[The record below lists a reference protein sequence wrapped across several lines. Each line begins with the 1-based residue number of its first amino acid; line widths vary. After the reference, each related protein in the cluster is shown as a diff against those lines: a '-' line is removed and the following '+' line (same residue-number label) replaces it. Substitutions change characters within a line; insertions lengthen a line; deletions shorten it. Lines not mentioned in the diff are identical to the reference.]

1 MSIHIKRILKLL
13 TAVIIFS
20 MAVVK
25 IGDYDFWYH
34 LRAGQLILETGVIKH
49 LEPFSFAA
57 GDAPWSVQS
66 WLAGVILYVVYSASG
81 LSGVIIFNALLV
93 SLVFLLVYLTIRL
106 AEDKGSSI
114 ALALVIIVIAAFAV
128 RFRMFVRPH
137 IFEFVFLAAL
147 LYLLN
152 LYRIRGV
159 NRLYI
164 IPVIQ
169 ILWVNIHG
177 SHILGLMLP
186 VIFLIGAQLSSRF
199 GYGGGGAGNDRDGA
213 PHLKAL
219 TRAMIILFCVN
230 ILVTLINPETYRA
243 LIFPFLITGQKTYMQ
258 NIGEWQPL
266 NFTYLWGYGLRYT
279 WGFSL
284 LVILSV
290 VGIVKS
296 RRSVDITGLLLLILF
311 FVMALK
317 GIRLMAE
324 FAIICAPVVCWNLAR
339 SGSAKDKNKEGLW
352 PGVLAILILLF
363 VAFPLVFMSKTY
375 SRGLG
380 VKENIFPERAVDFI
394 EREGIKGNV
403 FNSFGFGDYLAWRS
417 FPEKKVLIHGRNE
430 VFSQEFYQEYLDAHT
445 DPEVWKSLAD
455 RFQITHTLL
464 EYYLTDY
471 EGKEMVPHLAGDPEE
486 WVPVYWDRLSI
497 VYVRNIPANK
507 EVIERWGYKRIF
519 PSYLDFT
526 YLEDELRRGGEW
538 ETLSELE
545 RLILSSPDNEEAYL
559 ARAYLY
565 FRMGRRYYKSAME
578 DLTSA
583 VRIKPDRAMTH
594 AALGMLQQRG
604 GNQKEARVSY
614 ERASRLDPTY
624 PGVMEALEGL
634 KK

>member
-1 MSIHIKRILKLL
+1 MPTNIKWILKLL
-13 TAVIIFS
+13 AAVIIFS

-34 LRAGQLILETGVIKH
+34 LRAGQLILETGAIRH

-57 GDAPWSVQS
+57 GDVPWSVQS

-93 SLVFLLVYLTIRL
+93 SLVFLLVYMTIRL
-106 AEDKGSSI
+106 TEEEGSSI

-128 RFRMFVRPH
+128 RFRIFVRPH
-137 IFEFVFLAAL
+137 IFEFVFLATL
-147 LYLLN
+147 LYILN
-152 LYRIRGV
+152 LYRIKGV

-186 VIFLIGAQLSSRF
+186 VIFLAGAQLSSRF
-199 GYGGGGAGNDRDGA
+199 GGRTDSEGAGSPD
-213 PHLKAL
+213 LKAL
-219 TRAMIILFCVN
+219 TRAMVILFCVN

-266 NFTYLWGYGLRYT
+266 NLTYLWGYGLRYT

-284 LVILSV
+284 LVILAV
-290 VGIVKS
+290 IGIVKS
-296 RRSVDITGLLLLILF
+296 RRSVDLTGVLLLVIF

-324 FAIICAPVVCWNLAR
+324 FAIACAPVVYWNLVR
-339 SGSAKDKNKEGLW
+339 SGGKEEKKKERIL
-352 PGVLAILILLF
+352 PGAVAVLLLVL
-363 VAFPLVFMSKTY
+363 VALPLVFISKTY

-394 EREGIKGNV
+394 ESEGIKGNV

-430 VFSQEFYQEYLDAHT
+430 VFTQEFYQEYLDAHT

-455 RFQITHTLL
+455 RFDITHTLL

-471 EGKEMVPHLAGDPEE
+471 EGKEMVPHLAGNPEE
-486 WVPVYWDRLSI
+486 WVPVYWDRLAV
-497 VYVRNIPANK
+497 VYVRNIPANR
-507 EVIERWGYKRIF
+507 EVIKKWGFIHIF

-526 YLEDELRRGGEW
+526 YLDEEIRRRGEW
-538 ETLSELE
+538 DTLSEFE
-545 RLILSSPDNEEAYL
+545 RLLRSSPDNEEAYL

-565 FRMGRRYYKSAME
+565 FRMGRRYYKNATE

-583 VRIKPDRAMTH
+583 IRIKPDRAMTH
-594 AALGMLQQRG
+594 SAMGMLQQRT
-604 GNQKEARVSY
+604 GNAIEARASY
-614 ERASRLDPTY
+614 ERALQLDPTY
-624 PGVMEALEGL
+624 PGALQGLEGL
-634 KK
+634 KE